1 MPSFLSPVFG
11 AGAQLFDNQGRVLA
25 GGKIYTYIGG
35 TTTPL
40 ATFVDNT
47 DLVTNP
53 NPIILD
59 SAGRPPNEIWLE
71 EGTATKFVLTDSL
84 ANVLGTWDN
93 VSGVNDI
100 TTFSTTT
107 EWANTN
113 LTPSF
118 ISSTSFSV
126 PGNNT
131 SVFPINRRVQIAET
145 AGTIYG
151 YVTTSSFGGGITTV
165 TVKPDSTVIDSGISA
180 VMVGLLQS
188 DVSKISVPQQYLA
201 FNAAVSVAS
210 ATTTAIGAALSAN
223 VTVTGVVTITAFDT
237 VIAGIVRL
245 VKFAG
250 ALTLTH
256 NGTSLILPGAANT
269 TTAANDQA
277 IFRSLGSGNWE
288 CISYQ
293 RAATYPGGFPS
304 GTRMVFNQ
312 TAAPTGWTKDTT
324 AGLDDSLMR
333 IVVGSVSS
341 GGSQAFSTWNGL
353 TATGAHTLSTTEI
366 PSHTHPYV
374 VSPGPGG
381 GTTYPIV
388 SLSDTPGSTVN
399 TSAAGSGGSHTHPLT
414 NGLKYNDFIIGTK
427 N

>member
-35 TTTPL
+35 TTTPM
-40 ATFVDNT
+40 ATFIDNT

-71 EGTATKFVLTDSL
+71 EGIATKFVLTDSTG
-84 ANVLGTWDN
+84 NVLGTWDN
-93 VSGVNDI
+93 VAGVNDI
-100 TTFSTTT
+100 TTFNTTT

-113 LTPSF
+113 LTPSY
-118 ISSTSFSV
+118 IGGTSFSV

-131 SVFPINRRVQIAET
+131 AVFPINRRVQIAQT
-145 AGTIYG
+145 GGTIYG
-151 YVTTSSFGGGITTV
+151 YVTAASFGSGVTTV
-165 TVKPDSTVIDSGISA
+165 TIQPDSTVVNSGISA
-180 VMVGLLQS
+180 VMIGLLQS
-188 DVSKISVPQQYLA
+188 DVAKISVPQQYLA
-201 FNAAVSVAS
+201 CNAPLSVAS
-210 ATTTAIGAALSAN
+210 AATTAIGAALSAN
-223 VTVTGVVTITAFDT
+223 VTVTGTVTITAFDT
-237 VIAGIVRL
+237 VLAGIVRL
-245 VKFAG
+245 VKFSD

-256 NGTSLILPGAANT
+256 NGTSLILPGAANIV
-269 TTAANDQA
+269 TAAGDQA

-304 GTRMVFNQ
+304 GTRVAFNQ

-324 AGLDDSLMR
+324 AGLDDSVMR
-333 IVVGSVSS
+333 IVVGAVGS
-341 GGSQAFSTWNGL
+341 GGSQAFTTWNGL
-353 TATGAHTLSTTEI
+353 TATGAHTLITSEM
-366 PSHTHPYV
+366 PAHTHSV
-374 VSPGPGG
+374 VTTVAGG
-381 GTTYPIV
+381 AGFFGGNVTGGA
-388 SLSDTPGSTVN
+388 SNSN
-399 TSAAGSGGSHTHPLT
+399 TSTSTGGNGSHTHPLT
-414 NGLKYNDFIIGTK
+414 NGIKYNDFIIASK

>member
-107 EWANTN
+107 EWSNTN
-113 LTPSF
+113 LTPSY
-118 ISSTSFSV
+118 ISGTSFSV

-131 SVFPINRRVQIAET
+131 SVFPINRRIQIAET

-151 YVTTSSFGGGITTV
+151 YVTTSSFGAGITTV

-201 FNAAVSVAS
+201 CNAAISVAS
-210 ATTTAIGAALSAN
+210 AATTAIGGALSAN
-223 VTVTGVVTITAFDT
+223 VTVTGTVTITAFDT

-250 ALTLTH
+250 ALTLT
-256 NGTSLILPGAANT
+256 NGAGLVLPGGANI

-333 IVVGSVSS
+333 IVVGTVGS
-341 GGSQAFSTWNGL
+341 GGSQAFTTWNGL
-353 TATGAHTLSTTEI
+353 TVTGAHTLDVTEI
-366 PSHTHPYV
+366 PSHTHSVDVFGGAGYGQP
-374 VSPGPGG
+374 SGGIPFPTAGNTGATGG
-381 GTTYPIV
+381 G
-388 SLSDTPGSTVN
+388 
-399 TSAAGSGGSHTHPLT
+399 ASHTHPLT